1 MVILTIVMLVYQ
13 RVTLGSSDP
22 HIIGEIW
29 TICQIKC
36 WSTPKSESMM
46 QLFSHNSISSLVP
59 AGKPR
64 SKRRKWVAF
73 QKLSC
78 LSASIWKI
86 ASYHLNVANQ
96 MPCTSENWYGWKPLR
111 LMAIGAG
118 LWWCSL
124 GFKAAYRISMV
135 HWLMSQKSLWS
146 HVYIYI
152 CMIIYDYIIY
162 IIFAF
167 QIHFRYSNSQKMQNI
182 FRILKELRG

>member
-1 MVILTIVMLVYQ
+1 MLVCQ

-22 HIIGEIW
+22 HIFGEIW

-64 SKRRKWVAF
+64 SKRWKWVAF

-78 LSASIWKI
+78 VSASIWKI

-96 MPCTSENWYGWKPLR
+96 MPCTSENWYGWKPQRLR
-111 LMAIGAG
+111 AIKVG
-118 LWWCSL
+118 LWWCLL
-124 GFKAAYRISMV
+124 GFKATYRISMV

-146 HVYIYI
+146 QCIYIYRYVWLY
-152 CMIIYDYIIY
+152 MIIYNLYHI
-162 IIFAF
+162 
-167 QIHFRYSNSQKMQNI
+167 
-182 FRILKELRG
+182 RIPNPFSV